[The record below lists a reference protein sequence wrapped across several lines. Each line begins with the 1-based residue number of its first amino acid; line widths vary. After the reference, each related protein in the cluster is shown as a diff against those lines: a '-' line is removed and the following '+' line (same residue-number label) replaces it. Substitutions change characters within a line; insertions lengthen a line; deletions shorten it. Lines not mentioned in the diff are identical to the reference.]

1 MYRISKSGTGKRLR
15 RLMEEYGLTVR
26 EVQEEMELESQQA
39 VYKWLNGKTMPST
52 ENLLVLSKLLHL
64 PMEELLVLE
73 EEDEHEA
80 AKRIK
85 WEKKHPPLFM
95 SYRFWQTDPV
105 RRADAE
111 RLSLFIED
119 IAQERLRIISCAD

>member
-15 RLMEEYGLTVR
+15 RLMEEYGLSVR
-26 EVQEEMELESQQA
+26 EVQEEMDLESPQA

-73 EEDEHEA
+73 EGNERDA
-80 AKRIK
+80 AKRTE
-85 WEKKHPPLFM
+85 WEKNHPPLFM
-95 SYRFWQTDPV
+95 AYRLWDSNPV

-111 RLSLFIED
+111 RLSLLIED